1 MKRIRFMAL
10 SLISAAAALG
20 ITGAAATLNPDLP
33 AEARSPH
40 LKFAASTDWHGSRR
54 CHGGVHGDIEQRT
67 ERLIDFVEDAF
78 QFEGSQPAAW
88 RELAKR
94 LRAATTTFGEALL
107 RAHAEEMGAEEGLA
121 QAENMM
127 ATGLAALQSL
137 RPAFDAFYG
146 TLTPAQRKTLDAL
159 AARHH
164 QSRKM

>member
-20 ITGAAATLNPDLP
+20 IGGAAATLHPDLP

-40 LKFAASTDWHGSRR
+40 LEFAASTDLHGSHR
-54 CHGGVHGDIEQRT
+54 CHGGDHGDIEQRT
-67 ERLIDFVEDAF
+67 ERLIDFVEEAY

-88 RELAKR
+88 QELAKR
-94 LRAATTTFGEALL
+94 LRAATVTFGEAGDN
-107 RAHAEEMGAEEGLA
+107 AHAEGIGAKERLA
-121 QAENMM
+121 QAEDMM